1 MSSKQLGSIKTSQL
15 YCPQHINQPVNQVT
29 QGREWENTEKIL
41 KECKDGWMVQ
51 LQNSQRKTEDSRLH
65 EVFLRTKCVI
75 RAAAVV
81 ISDTN
86 ECTISA
92 GIKVPANEALFI
104 INEHKL
110 WHNPVD
116 FPRQGEQRRPAQDE

>member
-1 MSSKQLGSIKTSQL
+1 
-15 YCPQHINQPVNQVT
+15 
-29 QGREWENTEKIL
+29 
-41 KECKDGWMVQ
+41 MVQ
-51 LQNSQRKTEDSRLH
+51 WQNSQRKRKGSRLH
-65 EVFLRTKCVI
+65 EVSLRTKCVI

-86 ECTISA
+86 ECTIYA

-104 INEHKL
+104 ISERKL

-116 FPRQGEQRRPAQDE
+116 SPRQGEQPHSAQDG